1 MSALKIKTT
10 TEKINQPKS
19 CDFQYNEIFLDLF
32 RFAKFQFYWVI
43 TAFLFLIHIKD
54 YILTLQKFWMR
65 NGKWE
70 KQL

>member
-32 RFAKFQFYWVI
+32 RFVKFQFLLSDNRFFIPHAYQRLHFDFTKVLDEEW
-43 TAFLFLIHIKD
+43 
-54 YILTLQKFWMR
+54 
-65 NGKWE
+65 
-70 KQL
+70 